1 MKVKTVQMQVSFIVQ
16 DRQTR
21 LKMVHMFHIILVV
34 RIRTLRTGK
43 KHKHSNDIRD
53 VGILQPP
60 SAPAHIIP
68 HRIHGTG
75 IFTYTWHSWCLWTF
89 KINVG
94 KYTSNMDLLGNWEGG
109 RTQLGFACLMLRK
122 SLWGIRNNSDD
133 SLRKIHKRNHQLNKS
148 KSYGVKKHMETHLR
162 PFIEAT
168 TIPLNWNKDRR
179 YETTLNPK
187 SWNLDPW
194 HGYIYVH
201 WVISFIVN
209 SKVHYTI
216 RTGKGTTHTFSPPSF
231 LWTLALH
238 IRKETTLATKEKSRD
253 FWPRKYNN

>member
-1 MKVKTVQMQVSFIVQ
+1 
-16 DRQTR
+16 
-21 LKMVHMFHIILVV
+21 MFHIILVV

-148 KSYGVKKHMETHLR
+148 KSYGVKKTHGNS
-162 PFIEAT
+162 FEAIYRGYYHT
-168 TIPLNWNKDRR
+168 TQLKQGSAIREPLW
-179 YETTLNPK
+179 TPK

-201 WVISFIVN
+201 WVISFIV
-209 SKVHYTI
+209 KF
-216 RTGKGTTHTFSPPSF
+216 KGTLYHKNWEGNYPHLFTPELFVNLGLAHQERNHPGDKRKVTRF
-231 LWTLALH
+231 L
-238 IRKETTLATKEKSRD
+238 TKEV
-253 FWPRKYNN
+253 